1 MPPAEE
7 DQLLRKVVDT
17 IRASSALAAQ
27 DVDFHR
33 SLSRPIGKSLDE
45 TSTRMVSLIN
55 SLLSSIDQNSEPL
68 VEGKETLNEYWKD
81 FSNMMDNLF
90 ELSDRSA
97 DILTRAP
104 GSRKDGEKLK
114 FLDNSSSNDSIPSKR
129 ISKPQLNFKNPVNNT
144 EIQPFV
150 PLLKEKP
157 FALRPLISDIVPGDD
172 VVPEHYAQP
181 YEYEIEHQEYGE
193 SVIVK
198 SEPIP
203 SKPWETTEALWVDN
217 IEVLKT
223 MISDLKSVTEIAV
236 DLEHHDYRSY
246 YGIVCLMQIS
256 TRERDYLIDTIAL
269 RDDLQILNEVF
280 ANPKILKV
288 FHGAFMDIIWLQRD
302 LGLYVVSLFDT
313 FHASRAIG
321 LPRHSLAYLLEKFA
335 NFKTSKKYQLA
346 DWRLRPLSKAMNA
359 YARADTHFL
368 LNIYD
373 QLRNTLIEQ
382 NKLAG
387 VLAESRNVAKRRFEY
402 SKFRPIAPSPTVYCP
417 IDKPD
422 PWKVLMFQYSISPNR
437 EELVKKLY
445 DWRDT
450 IARRDDESPRYVM
463 PNQLLVELAR
473 QAPTEPINVI
483 SVNSIV
489 TDHVRSNSLVL
500 AHLIKNTLASS
511 DKESDKGT
519 FEADNNSTDAASL
532 LTVPQIQKL
541 AACFAGV
548 SRAFT
553 ILQNEYKDGRS
564 SSIFT
569 DILTSEDDAVNYVG
583 NNMDHITKKE
593 LGKRAAKALQSMEQ
607 FDEATSYYM
616 PIPEIAKE
624 SNTMEEIRPPAPEE
638 VKESPSPP
646 KEDMDEIITLKKIKK
661 QKSQSPKEL
670 GISEREIPAVD
681 YTKTKKVLATN
692 QDKNKDKK
700 KRKFD
705 PYAASNHSSD
715 APRAPKKRKSVNRGR
730 NVSFKR

>member
-33 SLSRPIGKSLDE
+33 SLSRPIGESLDE
-45 TSTRMVSLIN
+45 TSTRMVNLIN
-55 SLLSSIDQNSEPL
+55 SLLSSIDQNLEPL
-68 VEGKETLNEYWKD
+68 AEGKETLNEYWKD

-104 GSRKDGEKLK
+104 GIRKDGEKLK
-114 FLDNSSSNDSIPSKR
+114 FLDNSSSNDSTPSKR

-150 PLLKEKP
+150 PLLKDKP
-157 FALRPLISDIVPGDD
+157 FALKPLVSDIVPGNDI
-172 VVPEHYAQP
+172 VPNHYAQP
-181 YEYEIEHQEYGE
+181 YEYEIEHQEYGQ

-198 SEPIP
+198 SEVIP
-203 SKPWETTEALWVDN
+203 SKPWETTEALWVDS

-223 MISDLKSVTEIAV
+223 MVSDLKSATEIAV

-280 ANPKILKV
+280 ADPKILKV

-402 SKFRPIAPSPTVYCP
+402 SKFRPLAPSPTVYCP

-422 PWKVLMFQYSISPNR
+422 PWKVLMFQYSISPNK

-473 QAPTEPINVI
+473 HAPTEPINVI

-511 DKESDKGT
+511 DRESDKD
-519 FEADNNSTDAASL
+519 FKPDSNSATDAASL
-532 LTVPQIQKL
+532 LTVAQIQKS
-541 AACFAGV
+541 AACFAEV
-548 SRAFT
+548 YRAFT
-553 ILQNEYKDGRS
+553 NLQNEFKDDRS

-569 DILTSEDDAVNYVG
+569 DILTSEDDAINYVG

-607 FDEATSYYM
+607 FDEATSYNM
-616 PIPEIAKE
+616 PILEIAKE
-624 SNTMEEIRPPAPEE
+624 SNTMEELRPPAPEE
-638 VKESPSPP
+638 VKEIPSPS
-646 KEDMDEIITLKKIKK
+646 KEDMDEIITLRKVKK
-661 QKSQSPKEL
+661 QKAQAPKEQ

-681 YTKTKKVLATN
+681 YTKSKKVLATN
-692 QDKNKDKK
+692 QNTNKDKK

-715 APRAPKKRKSVNRGR
+715 APRAPKKRKPVNRGR